1 MSDSSA
7 TIQTRDRRPL
17 YDLLIIGAG
26 INGAGFARDAAGRGL
41 SVALCEKDDL
51 AQGTSSRS
59 GKLIHGGLRYLE
71 YYEFRLVREALKERS
86 VMLKQ
91 APHIIW
97 PMRFVLPHSPEQRPA
112 WLVRAGLFL
121 YDHLGGKDDLL
132 PGSRGLDLRSCPEG
146 EAIRDDYPR
155 GFEYADCWV
164 DDARLVVLNA
174 LDAARLGARVYP
186 RAACTRASRRADHWE
201 VELTD
206 TESGEITP
214 LAARAVINA
223 AGPWVDRV
231 LKGAFVDQ
239 GGKDGG
245 SKDRVKLV
253 KGSHIVLPKHYPTAN
268 SYLLQ
273 NDDKRVI
280 FVNPYEGDKLLVGT
294 TDIVYEGDPDRVA
307 IDREEIDYL
316 LRVVNR
322 YFKTPYT
329 RDDILTSFSGIR
341 PLFDDARDN
350 PSAVTR
356 DYVFDVS
363 DAGGRAPLLSV
374 FGGKITTYRKLA
386 EHGLEKLA
394 PYFPELGKSWNETAP
409 LPGGDMPGADFEV
422 FLKGLKRDY
431 PWLEEATVTRYA
443 RLYGTLARRILGEA
457 RGYADLGE
465 HLGADLYALEA
476 RYLVDHEWA
485 RSAADILER
494 RTKLYLV
501 MSDAEVERVA
511 AWVAREVDAPRGAG
525 ADARADSVATS

>member
-1 MSDSSA
+1 MPDSSA
-7 TIQTRDRRPL
+7 MTQGGARRPC

-132 PGSRGLDLRSCPEG
+132 PGSRGLDLRTCPEG
-146 EAIRDDYPR
+146 EAIKDDYPK

-186 RAACTRASRRADHWE
+186 RAACTRATRLADRWE

-231 LKGAFVDQ
+231 LKGAFDQ
-239 GGKDGG
+239 GG
-245 SKDRVKLV
+245 KDRVKLV
-253 KGSHIVLPKHYPTAN
+253 KGSHIVLPKRYATAN

-294 TDIVYEGDPDRVA
+294 TDILYEGDPDRVA
-307 IDREEIDYL
+307 IDDQEIDYL
-316 LRVVNR
+316 LGVVNR

-341 PLFDDARDN
+341 PLFDDSQDN

-356 DYVFDVS
+356 DYVFDVA
-363 DAGGRAPLLSV
+363 DAGGKAPLLSV

-394 PYFPELGKSWNETAP
+394 PYLPEMGKTWNETAP
-409 LPGGDMPGADFEV
+409 LPGGDMPGADFEI

-431 PWLEEATVTRYA
+431 PWLEAATATRYA

-457 RGYADLGE
+457 GDYADLGE
-465 HLGADLYALEA
+465 HLGADLYAVEA

-501 MSDAEVERVA
+501 MSEAEVERVE
-511 AWVAREVDAPRGAG
+511 AWVRREVDEPRGARVH
-525 ADARADSVATS
+525 ARTDSVAAS

>member
-1 MSDSSA
+1 MPDSSA
-7 TIQTRDRRPL
+7 QPRTRDRRPL

-86 VMLKQ
+86 VMLKK

-132 PGSRGLDLRSCPEG
+132 PGSRGLDLRRCPEG
-146 EAIRDDYPR
+146 EAIKDDYPK

-174 LDAARLGARVYP
+174 LDAARLGARVYT
-186 RAACTRASRRADHWE
+186 RAACTRATRLADHWE

-206 TESGEITP
+206 THSGEVST

-223 AGPWVDRV
+223 AGPWVDKV
-231 LKGAFVDQ
+231 LKGAFDQ
-239 GGKDGG
+239 GG
-245 SKDRVKLV
+245 KDRVKLV
-253 KGSHIVLPKHYPTAN
+253 KGSHIVLPKRYATAN

-307 IDREEIDYL
+307 IDEREIDYL
-316 LRVVNR
+316 LGVVNR
-322 YFKTPYT
+322 YFETPYS

-341 PLFDDARDN
+341 PLFDDSRDN

-363 DAGGRAPLLSV
+363 DAGGKAPLLSV

-386 EHGLEKLA
+386 EHGLDQLA
-394 PYFPELGKSWNETAP
+394 PYLPAMGKRWNETAP
-409 LPGGDMPGADFEV
+409 LPGGDMPGADFEA
-422 FLKGLKRDY
+422 FLEGLKRDY
-431 PWLEEATVTRYA
+431 PWLEAATVTRYA
-443 RLYGTLARRILGEA
+443 RLYGTIARRILGEA
-457 RGYADLGE
+457 RDYADLGE
-465 HLGADLYALEA
+465 RLGADLYAAEA

-494 RTKLYLV
+494 RTKLYLI
-501 MSDAEVERVA
+501 MSESETERVE
-511 AWVAREVDAPRGAG
+511 AWVSRQIDAPES
-525 ADARADSVATS
+525 ARAAAGVDSVAAS

>member
-1 MSDSSA
+1 MSDSPAQSRP
-7 TIQTRDRRPL
+7 RDERPL

-86 VMLKQ
+86 VMLKK

-132 PGSRGLDLRSCPEG
+132 PGSRGLDLRRCPEG
-146 EAIRDDYPR
+146 EAIKDAYPK

-164 DDARLVVLNA
+164 DDARLVILNA
-174 LDAARLGARVYP
+174 LDAARLGADVYT
-186 RAACTRASRRADHWE
+186 RAACTRATRRADRWE

-206 TESGEITP
+206 TGSGEVRS

-223 AGPWVDRV
+223 AGPWVDKV
-231 LKGAFVDQ
+231 LKGAFEQ
-239 GGKDGG
+239 GG
-245 SKDRVKLV
+245 KDRVKLV
-253 KGSHIVLPKHYPTAN
+253 KGSHIVLPKRYATAN

-307 IDREEIDYL
+307 IDQGEVDYL
-316 LRVVNR
+316 LGVVNR
-322 YFKTPYT
+322 YFATPYT
-329 RDDILTSFSGIR
+329 RDDVLTSFSGIR
-341 PLFDDARDN
+341 PLFDDAQDN

-363 DAGGRAPLLSV
+363 DDDGKAPLLSV

-394 PYFPELGKSWNETAP
+394 SYFPDMGKTWNETAP
-409 LPGGDMPGADFEV
+409 LPGGDMPGADFEA
-422 FLKGLKRDY
+422 FLKGLQRDY
-431 PWLEEATVTRYA
+431 PWLEADTATRYA
-443 RLYGTLARRILGEA
+443 RLYGTLARGILGDA
-457 RGYADLGE
+457 RDYADLGE
-465 HLGADLYALEA
+465 HLGADLYAVEA

-501 MSDAEVERVA
+501 MSQAEVERVE
-511 AWVAREVDAPRGAG
+511 AWVAREVSSHASASTAAG
-525 ADARADSVATS
+525 VDRVAAS